1 MRLGPIQEEH
11 LDQLLRM
18 RWDVEAAGEFQWF
31 GFRMDDAAAL
41 RRRWH
46 EDGLIGVEASF
57 LAVLL
62 EDGTCAGWVSWR
74 PIGAFANCEI
84 GAALFP
90 EHRGRGVGTEAQ
102 RQLVDYLFNTT
113 AAYRIQAATELD
125 NLAEQRSLEKAG
137 FVREGVLR
145 GWGIRAGRWR
155 DGVMYSVLRNEWPT
169 EEVQA

>member
-1 MRLGPIQEEH
+1 MPVRLGPIGEEH
-11 LDQLLRM
+11 LERLLRL
-18 RWDVEAAGEFQWF
+18 RWDPEATGEFQWF
-31 GFRMDDAAAL
+31 GFRMDDAAGL

-46 EDGLIGVEASF
+46 QDGLIGAESSF

-62 EDGTCAGWVSWR
+62 DDRTCAGWVSWR
-74 PIGAFANCEI
+74 PVGAFGNWEI

-102 RQLVDYLFNTT
+102 ALLVEYLFDTT
-113 AAYRIQAATELD
+113 PAERVQAATETG

-145 GWGIRAGRWR
+145 RFVLFPNLIDAAGPSDVECWARVR
-155 DGVMYSVLRNEWPT
+155 
-169 EEVQA
+169 